1 MDIKKLA
8 AGIQAETEKIIVGKS
23 DRIKLIIMAV
33 LADGHVLLDDLP
45 GVGKTTMV
53 KAISI
58 ALGCES
64 GRIQFVPDMLPSD
77 IIGMRVYNQ
86 KTGDFEL
93 RQGPVMTNILLA
105 DEINRAIPRTQSA
118 LLEAM
123 EERQISIDGERF
135 ALPRPFLVLATQN
148 PVESESTFRLPAAQM
163 DRFLI
168 RLSMGYPSP
177 EEERRMLF
185 TLGDEIPFGSVKPVT
200 NSDELIAAQHEVAS
214 VHVSDD
220 VAAYIV
226 ALADATR
233 SHPQLA
239 MGASPRAT
247 RGLYRAAKVWAAMD
261 GRDFVTPDDVRAL
274 AHPVLE
280 HRVMLDS
287 GARFAG
293 YTAAKAIDDVLAS
306 TEAAPSAERLLDEY
320 ATAVVQPLKRDN
332 LSPGARR
339 QPAAVCHSGVFRP
352 DGARGRAHVRLS
364 ACAGRAGVGAAL
376 GEAAGFFD
384 KKPGGRRVPRR
395 RGGL

>member
-123 EERQISIDGERF
+123 EERQISIDGEHF

-306 TEAAPSAERLLDEY
+306 TEAAPSAERLLDE
-320 ATAVVQPLKRDN
+320 
-332 LSPGARR
+332 
-339 QPAAVCHSGVFRP
+339 
-352 DGARGRAHVRLS
+352 
-364 ACAGRAGVGAAL
+364 
-376 GEAAGFFD
+376 
-384 KKPGGRRVPRR
+384 
-395 RGGL
+395 